1 MKEELLH
8 YVWRL
13 KRFDLSHLQTTDGQ
27 PVDILKS
34 GELNRDGGPDFLHA
48 QLRIGSTFWA
58 GNVEM
63 HLRSSDWLQHQ
74 HSGDP
79 AYDNVILHVVLEED
93 VPIFRK
99 SGERIPCLE
108 LRRRIYPEVFK
119 TYHRMLHNE
128 HWIACQHQFHE
139 VEKIVKRL
147 WLDRLMVE
155 RLEKRSVRIAECLKA
170 NRKDWEQTFYQT
182 IAWNFGVKAN
192 ADAFEQLAR
201 AMPLK
206 ILAKHRD
213 NLFQLEALLFG
224 QAGMLEPDF
233 QDEYPQKLQKE
244 YRFLKQKYK
253 LDPINPDQWKFLR
266 MRPAN
271 FPTIRIA
278 QLAMLIHQS
287 SHLFS
292 KVLAADNLKEIENMF
307 ELKISSYWQTHYLFD
322 RESSPKRKSLGSSTI
337 HSFVL
342 NTIAPF
348 LFLFGKERDEL
359 RFREKALT
367 LLEET
372 PAEENA
378 IIHQWTELG
387 LKAESALDSQ
397 ALLQL
402 KNNYCD
408 KKRCLECAVGCA
420 ILKRAEEADPTQS
433 EEPWIVYSSGRCR
446 RRSAA
451 RSRDS
456 MVPTSSQLEESWL

>member
-13 KRFDLSHLQTTDGQ
+13 KRFDLANLRTTDGQ
-27 PVDILKS
+27 PVDILRS
-34 GELNRDGGPDFLHA
+34 GELNRDGGPDFTNS
-48 QLRIGSTFWA
+48 QLRIGDTFWA

-63 HLRSSDWLQHQ
+63 HLRSSDWLQHKHQ
-74 HSGDP
+74 DDR

-93 VPIFRK
+93 MPIYRS
-99 SGERIPCLE
+99 SGERLPCLE

-119 TYHRMLHNE
+119 TYHRLLHNE
-128 HWIACQHQFHE
+128 YWIACQHQFHE
-139 VEKIVKRL
+139 VEHIVKRL

-155 RLEKRSVRIAECLKA
+155 RLEKKSLLIAQRLKA
-170 NRKDWEQTFYQT
+170 NKKDWEQTFYQSL
-182 IAWNFGVKAN
+182 AWNFGVKVN

-206 ILAKHRD
+206 ILAKHKN
-213 NLFQLEALLFG
+213 NLLQLEALLFG
-224 QAGMLEPDF
+224 QAGLLGQDF

-244 YRFLKQKYK
+244 YRFFQKKYK

-292 KVLAADNLKEIENMF
+292 KILAADNLREVENMF
-307 ELKISSYWQTHYLFD
+307 ELKISSYWHDHYLFD
-322 RESSPKRKSLGSSTI
+322 RESPPKSKSLGPATI
-337 HSFVL
+337 HSFIL
-342 NTIAPF
+342 NSIAPI

-359 RFREKALT
+359 RIREKAMQ

-378 IIHQWTELG
+378 IIGQWSALG
-387 LKAESALDSQ
+387 LNAVSALDSQ

-408 KKRCLECAVGCA
+408 NKRCLECAIGCA
-420 ILKRAEEADPTQS
+420 ILKRAESGPSVS
-433 EEPWIVYSSGRCR
+433 EEPLMDYSSGRCR
-446 RRSAA
+446 RRPLA
-451 RSRDS
+451 RSKES
-456 MVPTSSQLEESWL
+456 VIPASGQLVESWL